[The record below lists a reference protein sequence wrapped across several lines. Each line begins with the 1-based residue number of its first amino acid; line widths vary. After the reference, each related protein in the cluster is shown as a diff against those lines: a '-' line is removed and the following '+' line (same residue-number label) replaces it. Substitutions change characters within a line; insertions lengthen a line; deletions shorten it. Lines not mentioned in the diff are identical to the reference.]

1 MKKIYILIILA
12 FNYNLLQAQFF
23 LVDFDADI
31 TTPTPDLVVT
41 FDVISFVYPGSTY
54 SWTFT
59 PSNSAIYENGYHPG
73 HPDPKL
79 KFTEY
84 RKYDVKLSITYNGVT
99 RSRTKYEYI
108 EVRPQYE
115 IGINEDEASHYVNVQ
130 VRVNSGDLPST
141 TNKIQDIEFGIMWNK
156 VIING
161 NKIDL
166 DLACADV
173 NPYHI
178 TQNSSPIPHNYGGDG
193 GWDFRNF
200 ELINGTN
207 QFEPPEPWIYGEW
220 MTIVQLQIF
229 PRTPGDHEPQGQ
241 FLIVPNENHFGNS
254 PKDID
259 PIMKVGGVVHLM
271 DTMPETDPMGA
282 PWLDIPTN
290 IHGYR
295 WVGGRGSD
303 GYDDYSWNHGPNWNN
318 GCGGESSPAATP
330 PGIYDDC
337 IIPNVD
343 TDIGGS
349 GCYPRYTR
357 QTNPT
362 ELIAVGQDISVVDG
376 GRIEWMCGLNSTEKV
391 LLQTQ
396 GYLDISVSSN
406 VSVYSDGL
414 LEIGGDS
421 IGWIAPLNI
430 LGDTGLRVKS
440 GGWVDTK
447 YTTSIKG
454 DSALIIEA
462 DANGVGSFI
471 NHGEILYSNGGTAK
485 VQTFVTGS
493 IGDYYMHFV
502 GPTVE
507 DTATGYNNGVR
518 LQQFDMTTLD
528 TYAFEWDAS
537 IDPDNGQPWVNVW
550 PFDYGV
556 ALGNGLTLSNYEA
569 GTGTIEMV
577 GKINYDPITYNAQ
590 STANNNLELISNP
603 YSSAI
608 DFDAFA
614 SLGNNENIINN
625 KYYIYDASVTGNWIT
640 RANSTGGQ
648 QYLQVGQ
655 GFFVETIQSGTIT
668 FDTTLRVH
676 NSTDAFRELITN
688 KLKLEVSG
696 GDEGF
701 ADELFIMFLPDA
713 TNSYDAKLEAKK
725 WNSYSPGATMIRS
738 IAEDGTELAIN
749 ALDAKKYYQEEVV
762 SVPVHFQC
770 GYDGTYTFD
779 FSDIDSFDPSAEIW
793 LEDRKINQS
802 NSYDRAS
809 MQITEDDHI
818 YSFTAS
824 PDDAHDRFIIH
835 FFGPS
840 YLPNAVDENSGA
852 NEVKIYSSG
861 NSVYILNNSNEEI
874 KEMSVYNMLG
884 QEILRSKVPVQDLSK
899 IDVQTT
905 TGYYAVRLLTD
916 KNIYS
921 EKVFIKGN

>member
-1 MKKIYILIILA
+1 MKKIYVLTILI
-12 FNYNLLQAQFF
+12 LLGYSSVAQII
-23 LVDFDADI
+23 VDFQANH
-31 TTPTPDLVVT
+31 TTPTPDLIV
-41 FDVISFVYPGSTY
+41 
-54 SWTFT
+54 TFT
-59 PSNSAIYENGYHPG
+59 PTLISSDVNYSWSFSPTTVSYVNGTNSESEVPEV
-73 HPDPKL
+73 
-79 KFTEY
+79 KFNEFK
-84 RKYDVKLSITYNGVT
+84 KYTVTLNLTGGFGTTTITKND
-99 RSRTKYEYI
+99 YI
-108 EVRPQYE
+108 KVRPEYE
-115 IGINEDEASHYVNVQ
+115 IGINEDEASHYINVQ
-130 VRVNSGDLPST
+130 VRVNSGDLPSG

-207 QFEPPEPWIYGEW
+207 QFAPPEPWIYGKW
-220 MTIVQLQIF
+220 MTIVQLQVF

-259 PIMKVGGVVHLM
+259 PIMKVGGVVHLL

-303 GYDDYSWNHGPNWNN
+303 GYDDYSWNHGANWNN

-343 TDIGGS
+343 NAS

-362 ELIAVGQDISVVDG
+362 ELVAVGQDISVVDG
-376 GRIEWMCGLNSTEKV
+376 GRIEWMYGLNSTERV

-396 GYLDISVSSN
+396 GYLDISGSSN

-430 LGDTGLRVKS
+430 LGDTGLRIKS

-556 ALGNGLTLSNYEA
+556 ALGNGLSLSNYEA

-640 RANSTGGQ
+640 RVNGTGGQ
-648 QYLQVGQ
+648 QFLQVGQ

-688 KLKLEVSG
+688 RLKLEVYG
-696 GDEGF
+696 GEYGF
-701 ADELFIMFLPDA
+701 KDELYVMFLPEA
-713 TNSYDAKLEAKK
+713 TMGYDNNLEAKK
-725 WNSYSPGATMIRS
+725 WESYSSGATMIRS
-738 IAEDGTELAIN
+738 IADDGTELAIN

-779 FSDIDSFDPSAEIW
+779 FSGMDSFDPGAEIW
-793 LEDRKINQS
+793 LEDKQINQNNIGERS
-802 NSYDRAS
+802 SVKIA
-809 MQITEDDHI
+809 EDHHM

-824 PDDAHDRFIIH
+824 PDDAHDRFVIH

-840 YLPNAVDENSGA
+840 YLPNAVDENSA
-852 NEVKIYSSG
+852 ADKVKIYSSG

-884 QEILRSKVPVQDLSK
+884 QEILRSKVPIQELNK
-899 IDVQTT
+899 IDVNMT
-905 TGYYAVRLLTD
+905 TGYYAVRVLTD
-916 KNIYS
+916 KNVYS
-921 EKVFIKGN
+921 EKVFIKAY

>member
-1 MKKIYILIILA
+1 MKKLYILIFLA
-12 FNYNLLQAQFF
+12 LSYNLSLAQFF
-23 LVDFDADI
+23 SVNFEADI
-31 TTPTPDLVVT
+31 TTPTPNLTVT
-41 FDVISFVYPGSTY
+41 FDVTTFVYPGSTY

-59 PSNSAIYENGYHPG
+59 PSNSAVYQNGTHPG
-73 HPDPKL
+73 HPNPEL

-84 RKYDVKLSITYNGVT
+84 IKYDVKLSITYNGVT
-99 RSRTKYEYI
+99 ISKTKYDYI

-130 VRVNSGDLPST
+130 VRVNSGDLPSA

-178 TQNSSPIPHNYGGDG
+178 TQNSSPIPHNYGGNG

-200 ELINGTN
+200 ELLNGTS
-207 QFEPPEPWIYGEW
+207 QFTPPELWEYGEW

-229 PRTPGDHEPQGQ
+229 SRTPGDHEPQGQ
-241 FLIVPNENHFGNS
+241 FLIVPNDNHFGNS
-254 PKDID
+254 QKDID
-259 PIMKVGGVVHLM
+259 PIMKVGGIVHLM
-271 DTMPETDPMGA
+271 DTMPDTDPMGA

-303 GYDDYSWNHGPNWNN
+303 GYDGYSWNHGPNWNN

-376 GRIEWMCGLNSTEKV
+376 GRIEWMYGLNSTERV

-396 GYLDISVSSN
+396 GYLDISGSSN

-430 LGDTGLRVKS
+430 LGDTGLRIKS
-440 GGWVDTK
+440 DGWVETK

-462 DANGVGSFI
+462 DAYGVGSFI
-471 NHGEILYSNGGTAK
+471 NHGEIIYTNGGTAK
-485 VQTFVTGS
+485 VQTFVTGT
-493 IGDYYMHFV
+493 IGDYFMHFV

-507 DTATGYNNGVR
+507 DTAFGYNNSVR
-518 LQQFDMTTLD
+518 LQQFDMTSLD
-528 TYAFEWDAS
+528 TYAFEWDATV
-537 IDPDNGQPWVNVW
+537 DTNAEQPWVNVW
-550 PFDYGV
+550 PFEYEV
-556 ALGNGLTLSNYEA
+556 PLGNGLTLSNYEA
-569 GTGTIEMV
+569 GEGTIEMV
-577 GKINYDPITYNAQ
+577 GKINDEALIYYAQ
-590 STANNNLELISNP
+590 SFTHNNLELISNP

-614 SLGNNENIINN
+614 FLNNNENIIYN
-625 KYYIYDASVTGNWIT
+625 KYYIYNASTGNWVT
-640 RANSTGGQ
+640 RTNYTGGQ
-648 QYLQVGQ
+648 QFLQVGQ
-655 GFFVETIQSGTIT
+655 GFFVVTRQSGNLT
-668 FDTTLRVH
+668 FSPSLRVH
-676 NSTDAFRELITN
+676 NSTDAFREIIVNQLALN
-688 KLKLEVSG
+688 VSG
-696 GDEGF
+696 GEYGF
-701 ADELFIMFLPDA
+701 SDELYIGFLPDA
-713 TNSYDAKLEAKK
+713 TNIYDEDLDAKK
-725 WNSYSPGATMIRS
+725 WDSYSNGATMIRS
-738 IAEDGTELAIN
+738 IATDGTELAIN
-749 ALDAKKYYQEEVV
+749 NLNQEYYFTENIT

-770 GYDGTYTFD
+770 GFDGFYTFN
-779 FSDIDSFDPSAEIW
+779 FSQIESFDSGAEIW
-793 LEDRKINQS
+793 LEDKKNRKNNIDERS
-802 NSYDRAS
+802 S
-809 MQITEDDHI
+809 MLITEDNHI

-840 YLPNAVDENSGA
+840 YLPNSVGDNNNPE
-852 NEVKIYSSG
+852 KLRIYSFN
-861 NSVYILNNSNEEI
+861 NSIYLLNNSNEEL
-874 KEMSVYNMLG
+874 KEVAVYNLLG
-884 QEILRSKVPVQDLSK
+884 QEVLRSNIASQEINQFELNAP
-899 IDVQTT
+899 
-905 TGYYAVRLLTD
+905 TGYYAVRVVTD
-916 KNIYS
+916 QNAYS
-921 EKVFIKGN
+921 DKVFIKGN